1 MLGRSAWIMESTRTA
16 VGIVGAG
23 PAGLMLAHLL
33 RLAGIETIIL
43 EARSREYCET
53 RIRAGLMEQGSVDLM
68 DEIGAAE
75 RLHREALVHG
85 GIYIRF
91 NGRSHHIDIKG
102 LTGRSMFIYGQQ
114 EIVKDLIALQLAAG
128 GEIRFDC
135 SGVALEAL
143 DTDTPAIRYVDSA
156 GNGVRITCDFVAGC
170 DGFHG
175 ISRPSIPVNA
185 IQTYDREYPFAWLG
199 ILSESPPID
208 PELIYVHHPDGFAL
222 FTMRSN
228 TMSRLYLQVEVDE
241 DIAKWSD
248 DRIWSEFHHRLEGDE
263 TPPLI
268 EGPILQKTILPMRS
282 FMTAPMR
289 FERLFL
295 AGDAAHIVPP
305 TGAKGMNLALA
316 DVAVLARAFET
327 FYKSGSDEKLRGY
340 SDTALRRSWGAARFS
355 WWMTSLTHTF
365 NDRLPFDNE
374 VQLSELDYV
383 TRSHAGAEM
392 LAEQYVGLPI
402 ER

>member
-1 MLGRSAWIMESTRTA
+1 MKTTERTA
-16 VGIVGAG
+16 VGIIGAG

-33 RLAGIETIIL
+33 RLAGIETIVL
-43 EARSREYCET
+43 EARTREYCET

-68 DEIGAAE
+68 DEIGASE

-85 GIYIRF
+85 GIYVRF
-91 NGRSHHIDIKG
+91 KGRSHHIDINA
-102 LTGRSMFIYGQQ
+102 LTGRSMYIYGQQ

-128 GEIRFDC
+128 GDIRFEC
-135 SGVALEAL
+135 SDVTIEGL
-143 DTDTPAIRYVDSA
+143 DTDKPGLQYVDAA
-156 GNGVRITCDFVAGC
+156 GNAARLTCDFIAGC

-175 ISRPSIPVNA
+175 IARPSIPASA

-228 TMSRLYLQVEVDE
+228 TMSRLYLQVAVDE
-241 DIAKWSD
+241 DIANWSD
-248 DRIWSEFHHRLEGDE
+248 DRIWTQLHRRLEGE
-263 TPPLI
+263 ATPPLI
-268 EGPILQKTILPMRS
+268 EGPVLQKSILPMRS
-282 FMTAPMR
+282 FMTSPMR
-289 FERLFL
+289 FRHLFL

-305 TGAKGMNLALA
+305 TGAKGMNLAMA
-316 DVAVLARAFET
+316 DVAVLARAFEA
-327 FYKSGSDEKLRGY
+327 FYKTGTAAKLDGY
-340 SDTALRRSWGAARFS
+340 SDTALRRAWGAARFS
-355 WWMTSLTHTF
+355 WWMTSLTHIF
-365 NDRLPFDNE
+365 DDRLAFDNMA
-374 VQLSELDYV
+374 QLSELDYI
-383 TRSHAGAEM
+383 TSSRAGSET

>member
-1 MLGRSAWIMESTRTA
+1 MMATERTA
-16 VGIVGAG
+16 VGIIGAG

-33 RLAGIETIIL
+33 RLAGIESIVI

-53 RIRAGLMEQGSVDLM
+53 RVRAGLLEQGSVDLM
-68 DEIGAAE
+68 DEIGASE

-85 GIYIRF
+85 GLFLRF
-91 NGRSHHIDIKG
+91 SGRSHHVDINQ
-102 LTGRSMFIYGQQ
+102 LTGRSMYIYPQQ
-114 EIVKDLIALQLAAG
+114 DTVRDLIALQLAAG
-128 GEIRFDC
+128 GAVRFEVSD
-135 SGVALEAL
+135 VAVEAL
-143 DTDTPAIRYVDSA
+143 DTDKPSIRYVDAA
-156 GNGVRITCDFVAGC
+156 GTECHITCDFIAGC
-170 DGFHG
+170 DGYHG
-175 ISRPSIPVNA
+175 ISRPSIPESA
-185 IQTYDREYPFAWLG
+185 LESYERDYPFAWLG

-228 TMSRLYLQVEVDE
+228 AQSRLYLQVAVDE
-241 DIAKWSD
+241 DIANWSD
-248 DRIWSEFHHRLEGDE
+248 DRIWSELHHRLEGDE

-268 EGPILQKTILPMRS
+268 EGVVLQKTILPMRS
-282 FMTAPMR
+282 FVVTPMR

-316 DVAVLARAFET
+316 DVAVLGRALET
-327 FYKSGSDEKLRGY
+327 FYKTRSMQLLDAY
-340 SDTALRRSWGAARFS
+340 SDTALRRVWGAERFS
-355 WWMTSLTHTF
+355 WWMTSLTHVF
-365 NDRLPFDNE
+365 NDRVPFDNQ
-374 VQLSELDYV
+374 VQKSELDYI
-383 TRSHAGAEM
+383 TRSRAGAET

>member
-1 MLGRSAWIMESTRTA
+1 
-16 VGIVGAG
+16 
-23 PAGLMLAHLL
+23 MLANLL
-33 RLAGIETIIL
+33 RLAGIDAIVI

-68 DEIGAAE
+68 EEIGAAE

-85 GIYIRF
+85 GIYVRF
-91 NGRSHHIDIKG
+91 NGKSHHIDIQG
-102 LTGRSMFIYGQQ
+102 VTGRSMFIYGQQ
-114 EIVKDLIALQLAAG
+114 EIVKDLIAVHLAAG
-128 GEIRFDC
+128 GDIRFDC
-135 SGVALEAL
+135 RDVALDATGTEM
-143 DTDTPAIRYVDSA
+143 PVIRYVDAA
-156 GNGVRITCDFVAGC
+156 GNDAALACDFIAGC

-175 ISRPSIPVNA
+175 ICRPAIPAGA

-199 ILSESPPID
+199 ILSESPPLD
-208 PELIYVHHPDGFAL
+208 PELVYVHHPDGFAL

-228 TMSRLYLQVEVDE
+228 SVSRLYLQVAVDE
-241 DIAKWSD
+241 DIANWSD
-248 DRIWSEFHHRLEGDE
+248 DRIWSELHHRLEGEE
-263 TPPLI
+263 TAPLI
-268 EGPILQKTILPMRS
+268 EGPVLQKSVLPMRS

-316 DVAVLARAFET
+316 DVAVLGRAFES
-327 FYKSGSDEKLRGY
+327 FYATGSDEKLQRY
-340 SDTALRRSWGAARFS
+340 SDTALRRAWGASRFS

-365 NDRLPFDNE
+365 SDRLQFDNK

-383 TRSHAGAEM
+383 TRSHAGAET